1 MPRTPFLAAC
11 AAALSA
17 VVPAAAVPV
26 PGAAAPAPGAAPGAR
41 APSAPAPTLPF
52 EKYRLPNG
60 LEVILHVD
68 GRLPLTAVDVWY
80 HVGAWHEPAGRSGF
94 AHLFEHMMFQG
105 SRDVGKE
112 QHSRILERAG
122 GTIINGSTD
131 FDRTNYFETVPRNYL
146 ETALWLESDRMG
158 FLLDA
163 MTQEKLDNQ
172 REVVKNERRQTRET
186 APYGLAEEKLWQAL
200 FPEGHPYHGVVIGSM
215 ADLSA
220 ATLDDVKGFFREWYA
235 PANATLA
242 IAGDFEP
249 AEARRLVERYFGTLP
264 ARPRPAAASHA
275 PVRLERE
282 VVLRHQETVAT
293 LPRLSVA
300 WHSPAIFTAG
310 DELGDVLS
318 AVLSDGRSSRLQRRL
333 MHDKQIA
340 QSVAATQQSLG
351 AQSVFQIDAVA
362 RPGVSTERLLAEV
375 DAALAEVRAGKV
387 TAHEVR
393 RAVNKIETQLM
404 KRLERLGGYRG
415 RTELLQTYNHYLGD
429 PDGLGPDL
437 ARYRAVT
444 PEAVAAFA
452 REWLPPDRRAV
463 LHAVPA
469 AKEGTQP

>member
-1 MPRTPFLAAC
+1 VPRTTILAAL
-11 AAALSA
+11 AVALSA
-17 VVPAAAVPV
+17 SAPTA
-26 PGAAAPAPGAAPGAR
+26 AAAPPAD
-41 APSAPAPTLPF
+41 PAPTLAF

-60 LEVILHVD
+60 LELILHVD
-68 GRLPLTAVDVWY
+68 RRLPLTAVDVWY
-80 HVGAWHEPAGRSGF
+80 HVGAWHEPARRSGF

-158 FLLDA
+158 FLLAA
-163 MTQEKLDNQ
+163 MTHEKLDNQ

-186 APYGLAEEKLWQAL
+186 APYGLAGEKLWHAL
-200 FPEGHPYHGVVIGSM
+200 FPAGHPYHGAVIGSM

-220 ATLDDVKGFFREWYA
+220 ATLEDVKGFFAEWYA

-249 AEARRLVERYFGTLP
+249 AEVKQLVERYFGSLP
-264 ARPRPAAASHA
+264 ARPRPSAASHA

-282 VVLRHQETVAT
+282 VVLRHEETVAS

-300 WHSPAIFTAG
+300 WHTPALFAPG
-310 DELGDVLS
+310 DELADVLS
-318 AVLSDGRSSRLQRRL
+318 AVLSEGRSSRLQRRM
-333 MHDKQIA
+333 MHDRQIA
-340 QSVAATQQSLG
+340 QSVAAYQQSMG
-351 AQSVFQIDAVA
+351 AQSVFQVDAVA

-415 RTELLQTYNHYLGD
+415 RTELLQSYNHFRGD
-429 PDGLGPDL
+429 PGWLAQDL
-437 ARYRAVT
+437 ARYRGVT
-444 PEAVAAFA
+444 PAALAALA
-452 REWLPPDRRAV
+452 R
-463 LHAVPA
+463 
-469 AKEGTQP
+469 

>member
-1 MPRTPFLAAC
+1 MRPTKHLAAL
-11 AAALSA
+11 AALGA
-17 VVPAAAVPV
+17 LVAPARAAPPAAD
-26 PGAAAPAPGAAPGAR
+26 PAPDLA
-41 APSAPAPTLPF
+41 F
-52 EKYRLPNG
+52 EKYRLGNG
-60 LEVILHVD
+60 LEVILHQD
-68 GRLPLTAVDVWY
+68 RRLPLAAVDVWY

-158 FLLDA
+158 LLLDA

-172 REVVKNERRQTRET
+172 REVVKNERRQSRET
-186 APYGLAEEKLWQAL
+186 APYGFAEEALWHAL
-200 FPEGHPYHGVVIGSM
+200 FPAGHPYHGAVIGSM

-220 ATLDDVKGFFREWYA
+220 ATLEDVKGFFAEWYA
-235 PANATLA
+235 PSNATLA
-242 IAGDFEP
+242 IAGDIELDQVK
-249 AEARRLVERYFGTLP
+249 RSVERYFGSLP
-264 ARPRPAAASHA
+264 ARPRPSAARHA

-282 VVLRHQETVAT
+282 VVLRHEETVAT

-300 WHSPAIFTAG
+300 WHTPAFFAAG
-310 DELGDVLS
+310 DELADVLS
-318 AVLSDGRSSRLQRRL
+318 AVLSDGRSSRLQRRM
-333 MHDKQIA
+333 MHQTQIA
-340 QSVAATQQSLG
+340 QSVAASQQSLG
-351 AQSVFQIDAVA
+351 AQSVFQVDAVA

-375 DAALAEVRAGKV
+375 DLALAEVRAGKV

-393 RAVNKIETQLM
+393 RAVNKIETGLM

-415 RTELLQTYNHYLGD
+415 RTELLQNYNHFLGD
-429 PDGLGPDL
+429 PGWLGRDL

-444 PEAVAAFA
+444 PPALAAFA
-452 REWLPPDRRAV
+452 REWLPPDRRVV
-463 LHAVPA
+463 LHAVPSGKGA
-469 AKEGTQP
+469 R

>member
-1 MPRTPFLAAC
+1 MPRIASLAAL
-11 AAALSA
+11 AAALSTA
-17 VVPAAAVPV
+17 APVATQAAPTAATAPADAVPALA
-26 PGAAAPAPGAAPGAR
+26 
-41 APSAPAPTLPF
+41 F

-60 LEVILHVD
+60 LTVILHLD
-68 GRLPLTAVDVWY
+68 RRLPLTAVDVWY
-80 HVGAWHEPAGRSGF
+80 HVGAWHEPTGRSGF

-158 FLLDA
+158 FLPEA

-172 REVVKNERRQTRET
+172 REVVKNERRQSRET
-186 APYGLAEEKLWQAL
+186 APYGLAEEALWHAL
-200 FPEGHPYHGVVIGSM
+200 FPEGHPYHGAVIGSM

-220 ATLDDVKGFFREWYA
+220 ATLEDVKAFFREWYA
-235 PANATLA
+235 PSNATRA
-242 IAGDFEP
+242 IAGDLEP
-249 AEARRLVERYFGTLP
+249 SEAKRLVERYFGSLP
-264 ARPRPAAASHA
+264 ARPRPSAAGRD
-275 PVRLERE
+275 PVRLTRE
-282 VVLRHQETVAT
+282 VVLRHEEAVAT

-300 WHSPAIFTAG
+300 WHSPAMFSPG
-310 DELGDVLS
+310 DELADVLS
-318 AVLSDGRSSRLQRRL
+318 AVLSEGRSSRLQRRL
-333 MHDKQIA
+333 LHEKQIA
-340 QSVAATQQSLG
+340 QSVAASQQSMG

-362 RPGVSTERLLAEV
+362 RPGVPTERLLVEV
-375 DAALAEVRAGKV
+375 DAVLSEVRAGKV

-415 RTELLQTYNHYLGD
+415 RTELLQIYDHFLGD
-429 PDGLGPDL
+429 PGGLERDL

-444 PEAVAAFA
+444 PAALAAFA
-452 REWLPPDRRAV
+452 REWLPRERRAV

-469 AKEGTQP
+469 ATEGR

>member
-1 MPRTPFLAAC
+1 MPRTTFLAAL
-11 AAALSA
+11 AAAIS
-17 VVPAAAVPV
+17 
-26 PGAAAPAPGAAPGAR
+26 AAAPAAAR
-41 APSAPAPTLPF
+41 AASPAAATRDEPVPTLAF

-68 GRLPLTAVDVWY
+68 RRLPLTAVDVWY
-80 HVGAWHEPAGRSGF
+80 HVGAWHEPTGRSGF
-94 AHLFEHMMFQG
+94 AHLFEHMMYQG

-122 GTIINGSTD
+122 GTWINGTTD
-131 FDRTNYFETVPRNYL
+131 FGRTSYFETVPRNYL
-146 ETALWLESDRMG
+146 ETVLWLESDRMG

-172 REVVKNERRQTRET
+172 REVVKNERRQSRET
-186 APYGLAEEKLWQAL
+186 APYGLAEEKLWHAL
-200 FPEGHPYHGVVIGSM
+200 FPEGHPYHGAVIGSM

-220 ATLDDVKGFFREWYA
+220 ATLDDVKGFFREWYP

-242 IAGDFEP
+242 IAGDLDP
-249 AEARRLVERYFGTLP
+249 AEVKRLVERYFGSLP
-264 ARPRPAAASHA
+264 ARPRPSSASRA

-282 VVLRHQETVAT
+282 VVLRHEETVAT
-293 LPRLSVA
+293 LPRVSVA
-300 WHSPAIFTAG
+300 WHTPAIFAPG

-333 MHDKQIA
+333 MHDRQIA
-340 QSVAATQQSLG
+340 QSVAAYQQSMG
-351 AQSVFQIDAVA
+351 AQSVFQVDAVA

-404 KRLERLGGYRG
+404 KSLERLGSYRG
-415 RTELLQTYNHYLGD
+415 RAALLQTYNHYLGD
-429 PDGLGPDL
+429 PGGLGRDL

-444 PEAVAAFA
+444 PAALAAFA
-452 REWLPPDRRAV
+452 REWLPPGRRAV
-463 LHAVPA
+463 LHAVPPG
-469 AKEGTQP
+469 KESD

>member
-1 MPRTPFLAAC
+1 MPRTTLMAAV
-11 AAALSA
+11 AALIPA
-17 VVPAAAVPV
+17 VASAAAVP
-26 PGAAAPAPGAAPGAR
+26 PPAPAPALA
-41 APSAPAPTLPF
+41 F

-68 GRLPLTAVDVWY
+68 RRLPLTAVDVWY
-80 HVGAWHEPAGRSGF
+80 HVGAWHEPAGRTGF

-122 GTIINGSTD
+122 GTIINGSTN
-131 FDRTNYFETVPRNYL
+131 FDRTNYFETVPRNFL

-186 APYGLAEEKLWQAL
+186 APYGLAEEKLWHAL
-200 FPEGHPYHGVVIGSM
+200 FPEGHPYHGAIIGSM

-220 ATLDDVKGFFREWYA
+220 ATLEDVKGFFREWYA
-235 PANATLA
+235 PSNATLA

-249 AEARRLVERYFGTLP
+249 AEAKRLVERYFGSLP
-264 ARPRPAAASHA
+264 SRPRPSAASHP
-275 PVRLERE
+275 PVRLAGE
-282 VVLRHQETVAT
+282 VVLREEETVAT

-300 WHSPAIFTAG
+300 WHSPASYAPG
-310 DELGDVLS
+310 DELADVLS
-318 AVLSDGRSSRLQRRL
+318 AVLAEGRSSRLQRRL
-333 MHDKQIA
+333 MHDQQIA
-340 QSVAATQQSLG
+340 QSVEAYQQSMG
-351 AQSVFQIDAVA
+351 AESVFQIDVVA
-362 RPGVSTERLLAEV
+362 RPGVGTDRLLAEV
-375 DAALAEVRAGKV
+375 DAALAEVRAGAV

-404 KRLERLGGYRG
+404 KSLERLGGYRG
-415 RTELLQTYNHYLGD
+415 RTELLQTYNHFLGD
-429 PDGLGPDL
+429 PGWLPQDL

-444 PEAVAAFA
+444 PAALAAFA
-452 REWLPPDRRAV
+452 REWLPAGRRAV

-469 AKEGTQP
+469 VKEGR